1 MPRSHLFEVDGVDP
15 PRKISKLS
23 SLRYRALRKGKMPL
37 RVARPPS
44 GRAVVSQT
52 HPAATAAA
60 AAARVEAAADKINGG
75 KFSTPTSRDS
85 PSRATKTLANEK
97 ISEIF
102 HRHPRADVAVEAPND
117 VQATAGVLVDFADAV
132 TGVSVLPCE
141 IPLVAALPP
150 LWNAWWCGAC
160 TALHFVGDGGEL
172 IGPCQ
177 MCQLR
182 NPIRNHVMLDPDE
195 REELRRTP
203 GLSYQQPGSGVA
215 YPPPSRVGKTSGMS
229 LSDSQDSSSIGSEGG
244 GGLGNGDLS
253 FSGEEDDYDFVGE
266 KTDQEVSKYSFY
278 DRLKHYMEREMIK
291 EENRKSVELA
301 VMVEAGSNVREMG
314 VMTKEL
320 RANRFHS
327 EYVSILADIPDSRFG
342 DDGLR
347 ASMQNRFK
355 GMRKGEM
362 TAENLLRK
370 YEGEL
375 TTLRRFAYKFPGV
388 GNLSKLPSG
397 TAQLQQLR
405 KPLVAKLWIEK
416 NPVCQ
421 VFVSYLAR
429 SLDSR
434 PPHVHYLQG
443 KLGLNYDDPVAVNE
457 EIPYNW
463 WLVDESCKYILSV
476 LVHKDNKDLST
487 RPAKQPPGPT
497 RAAVRE
503 KKTKETEKE
512 RSAAKAQRPIKVAQP
527 DGLVEVEKYGD
538 VDHQAKKAKVDGM
551 RSVIDKNRVDAIMS
565 QISVMRGLEEI
576 YISRM
581 GREEYERRL
590 VNLVNQMPGM
600 IENSSQGND
609 LFTP

>member
-1 MPRSHLFEVDGVDP
+1 MFEVDGVDP
-15 PRKISKLS
+15 PRLISKLS

-75 KFSTPTSRDS
+75 NFSAPTSRDS

-97 ISEIF
+97 ISEIC
-102 HRHPRADVAVEAPND
+102 HHNPRTAVAVEAPD
-117 VQATAGVLVDFADAV
+117 DAQATAGVTVDFTAVAATGVTVLDAV
-132 TGVSVLPCE
+132 VPAE

-172 IGPCQ
+172 IGPCL
-177 MCQLR
+177 MCQVR
-182 NPIRNHVMLDPDE
+182 NPVRNHVMLDPDE

-203 GLSYQQPGSGVA
+203 GLSYQPPGPGVA
-215 YPPPSRVGKTSGMS
+215 YPPPPPSRVGKTSGMS
-229 LSDSQDSSSIGSEGG
+229 SPDDSSQDSSSVGSG
-244 GGLGNGDLS
+244 GGLGIGNLS
-253 FSGEEDDYDFVGE
+253 FSGEEDDDDFEGE

-278 DRLKHYMEREMIK
+278 DRLEHYMERELIK

-347 ASMQNRFK
+347 ASMQHCFK

-362 TAENLLRK
+362 SAENLLRK
-370 YEGEL
+370 YESEL

-416 NPVCQ
+416 NPVSQ
-421 VFVSYLAR
+421 VFVSYLTR

-434 PPHVHYLQG
+434 PHVHYLQG
-443 KLGLNYDDPVAVNE
+443 KLELNYDDPVAVNE
-457 EIPYNW
+457 EIPHNW

-476 LVHKDNKDLST
+476 LVHKDNKDIST

-497 RAAVRE
+497 RVVVRG
-503 KKTKETEKE
+503 KKTKEVAKE
-512 RSAAKAQRPIKVAQP
+512 RSEVKAQRPIKVAQP
-527 DGLVEVEKYGD
+527 DGTVVVEKYGD
-538 VDHQAKKAKVDGM
+538 VDHQSKGG
-551 RSVIDKNRVDAIMS
+551 RDAFS
-565 QISVMRGLEEI
+565 
-576 YISRM
+576 Y
-581 GREEYERRL
+581 
-590 VNLVNQMPGM
+590 
-600 IENSSQGND
+600 
-609 LFTP
+609 